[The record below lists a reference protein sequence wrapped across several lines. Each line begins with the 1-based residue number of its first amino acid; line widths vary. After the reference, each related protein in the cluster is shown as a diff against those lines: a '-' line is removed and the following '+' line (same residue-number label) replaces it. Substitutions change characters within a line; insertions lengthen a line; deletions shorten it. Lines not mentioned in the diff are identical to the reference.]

1 MLTLPARSAALKPLH
16 LNPQTL
22 RAFSGKPRQY
32 MEVKT
37 SNSSLN
43 LSIAKYCHFYS
54 SSAGNF
60 SLAPLYKCL
69 DENE

>member
-1 MLTLPARSAALKPLH
+1 MLTLRARSVALKPLH

-22 RAFSGKPRQY
+22 RALLGKPDNIWKL
-32 MEVKT
+32 KT